1 MTTTNK
7 RQQEIIRKREYWNKE
22 VEGQGPDMHNQPKD
36 KHQNSIIRKAPTKH
50 PYQSPTSRQ
59 RIKPCIQG
67 SISMQITKHKFTPTR
82 GKHATTLQDILQ
94 AGREQSSNDPFCR
107 YSQND

>member
-7 RQQEIIRKREYWNKE
+7 RQQETIRKCEYWNKE
-22 VEGQGPDMHNQPKD
+22 VDGQGPDMHNQPKD

-67 SISMQITKHKFTPTR
+67 SISMQITKHKLVPTR
-82 GKHATTLQDILQ
+82 GKHATT
-94 AGREQSSNDPFCR
+94 FCR
-107 YSQND
+107 RVETIVQQSILHIITAIHL